1 MSRLLSF
8 AASKNKDDAK
18 EDDKNFDFGNNIF
31 AGSVMQSSTDNS
43 SSSVE
48 VNDTN
53 LKEFLDKIPL
63 FDEFNKHKVL
73 YEQKQ
78 QELFKYFGNEFQ
90 RMLAKIK
97 ELNTFVESKSDSTHK
112 TISSLNQEETTL
124 WK

>member
-31 AGSVMQSSTDNS
+31 AGSVMQSSTDKS

-48 VNDTN
+48 VNDTS

-63 FDEFNKHKVL
+63 FDEFNKHKAI

-90 RMLAKIK
+90 RMVARIK

-112 TISSLNQEETTL
+112 TISSLNQEETIL
-124 WK
+124 